1 MAQMTPVDEVIAKLL
16 AMAEPTTRVER
27 LDLADALGQ
36 MLAEDIIASVDVPLA
51 DNSAMDGYALDASD
65 LNMRAGGLYP
75 VADRIAAGYIGQPL
89 QPGTLSRIFT
99 GAPLPEGANA
109 VVIQE
114 DTVVIDG
121 LVQVNVMP
129 IVGENVRPRGQD
141 VIQGQTVL
149 ASGRRLLPQDLGL
162 IASVGV
168 SRVAVYEPLVVGLM
182 STGDELVE
190 PPEPLSPGKIY
201 NSNHYTLAGM
211 IRRLGMTV
219 FDLGLVADS
228 AEATER
234 ALLWGAANAD
244 CIISSGGVSVGEED
258 HVKAAVA
265 KLGRLD
271 LWRIAI
277 KPGKPMAFGHVA
289 GVPFIGLPGNPVS
302 SFVTFTVV
310 AQPYLLKCQG
320 GADPTL
326 FSVYARAAFASPA
339 GNRREY
345 FRVQL
350 SSSAPGEMSVM
361 RFPQQGSGVMSS
373 VSWANALAEQDID
386 QEIAEGDWLKVYPF
400 T

>member
-1 MAQMTPVDEVIAKLL
+1 VAQMTPVDEVIAKLL

-201 NSNHYTLAGM
+201 NSNHYTLA
-211 IRRLGMTV
+211 
-219 FDLGLVADS
+219 
-228 AEATER
+228 
-234 ALLWGAANAD
+234 
-244 CIISSGGVSVGEED
+244 VG
-258 HVKAAVA
+258 
-265 KLGRLD
+265 
-271 LWRIAI
+271 
-277 KPGKPMAFGHVA
+277 
-289 GVPFIGLPGNPVS
+289 
-302 SFVTFTVV
+302 
-310 AQPYLLKCQG
+310 KCG
-320 GADPTL
+320 
-326 FSVYARAAFASPA
+326 
-339 GNRREY
+339 
-345 FRVQL
+345 
-350 SSSAPGEMSVM
+350 
-361 RFPQQGSGVMSS
+361 
-373 VSWANALAEQDID
+373 
-386 QEIAEGDWLKVYPF
+386 
-400 T
+400 